1 MKRHDRGFKR
11 RTSLPVRAS
20 RFVVLGVDA
29 FKQFCEDERKRAANE
44 QAVSLFCPPRRE
56 LLKENP

>member
-1 MKRHDRGFKR
+1 
-11 RTSLPVRAS
+11 AS